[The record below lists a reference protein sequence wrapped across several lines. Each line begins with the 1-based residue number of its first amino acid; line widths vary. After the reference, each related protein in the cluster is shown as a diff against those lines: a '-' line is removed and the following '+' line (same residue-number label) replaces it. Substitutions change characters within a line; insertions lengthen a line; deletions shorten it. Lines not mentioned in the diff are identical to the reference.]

1 MTPIREERVA
11 SVPVVFNI
19 TCGCEA
25 CGAQTRVRQA
35 LEIFN

>member
-11 SVPVVFNI
+11 SVPVVFEI
-19 TCGCEA
+19 TCRCEA